1 MQFIED
7 YIYLKSSKYSAKS
20 ISKFLKRINVKIN
33 KLEVLDFGCGP
44 CTMHK
49 FLNFKKVYLYDI
61 NNFTKPKQKN
71 KYVVI
76 KNYNTIFKNKNKYDL
91 IILNSVIQYIKP
103 NILINLLKSLKKK
116 LKQNGIIFLGDIP
129 KSNRIFEILMSKNL
143 KKIYYLLK
151 YFLLNRAYYQTE
163 YYLYK
168 ELFFKKKFRKD
179 KIIFFSSNSYFFKGR
194 YCVVIKK

>member
-1 MQFIED
+1 MKFIED

-129 KSNRIFEILMSKNL
+129 KSNRILEILMSKNL

>member
-76 KNYNTIFKNKNKYDL
+76 KNYNSIFKNKNKYDL

>member
-1 MQFIED
+1 MKFIED
-7 YIYLKSSKYSAKS
+7 YIYLKSSKYSANS

-76 KNYNTIFKNKNKYDL
+76 KNYNSIFKNKKKYDL

-129 KSNRIFEILMSKNL
+129 KSNRILEILMSKNL
-143 KKIYYLLK
+143 KKIYYLFK
-151 YFLLNRAYYQTE
+151 YFLLNRAYYQTK

>member
-76 KNYNTIFKNKNKYDL
+76 KNYNSIFKNKNKYDL

-129 KSNRIFEILMSKNL
+129 KSNRILEILMSKNL

-151 YFLLNRAYYQTE
+151 YFLLNRAYYQTK

>member
-76 KNYNTIFKNKNKYDL
+76 KNYNSIFKNKNKYDL

-129 KSNRIFEILMSKNL
+129 KSNRILEILMSKNL